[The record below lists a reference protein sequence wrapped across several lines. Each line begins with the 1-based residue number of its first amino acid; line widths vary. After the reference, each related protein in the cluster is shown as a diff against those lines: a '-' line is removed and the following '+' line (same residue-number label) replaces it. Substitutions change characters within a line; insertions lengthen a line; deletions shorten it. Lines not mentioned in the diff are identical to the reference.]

1 MDNTKIIKD
10 LRKSVGLT
18 QSELAQK
25 LNVSFQAV
33 GKWERGESYPSAAL
47 LPELA
52 KALNCTIDDL
62 YNGGKETDG

>member
-1 MDNTKIIKD
+1 MDNTKIIKE
-10 LRKSVGLT
+10 LRKSAGLT

-52 KALNCTIDDL
+52 KALNCSIDEL
-62 YNGGKETDG
+62 YTPPEESA